1 MGTVWLRADRWYGGC
16 SRGHRRACPWRPA
29 QEFLSSRALMGAKV
43 GARAPAVRV
52 QGLSG
57 HPRGHTLL
65 MGLVPRL
72 TVDSGLRGS
81 WNWLPVELGL
91 GLGST

>member
-1 MGTVWLRADRWYGGC
+1 MVWGLQQGTQKGVPLEACTGVLVQQSADGCKGGSKGPYC
-16 SRGHRRACPWRPA
+16 
-29 QEFLSSRALMGAKV
+29 V
-43 GARAPAVRV
+43 GAGVIWPSMWSHPADGV
-52 QGLSG
+52 GAL
-57 HPRGHTLL
+57 
-65 MGLVPRL
+65 RL